1 MRNVLAL
8 LGAGLL
14 AGCCLMHFHVPI
26 TEQTQANARTFGSL
40 GQRLLPEDTPPER
53 IAAFRQCLS
62 EAYMEHY
69 GEGEAGTAPEREDG
83 YALFWQTV
91 MAAAPTYDHLA
102 TYDIHVRGRKRYE
115 ADPRSFVEAGR
126 AWSRIVFERCGAGV
140 LENPFVR
147 VVEEVAVMGH
157 GDDGTGEAVQELL
170 EPFDGFG
177 VEMVRRFVEQQHVGT
192 REQQAAERDAALFT
206 TGEVADHGIPRRKAQ
221 GVGGGPPA

>member
-102 TYDIHVRGRKRYE
+102 TYDIRAGRKRYK
-115 ADPRSFVEAGR
+115 PIRVRLWRRAG
-126 AWSRIVFERCGAGV
+126 AWSGSSLSGAA
-140 LENPFVR
+140 R
-147 VVEEVAVMGH
+147 AVPDEDRYRM
-157 GDDGTGEAVQELL
+157 LL
-170 EPFDGFG
+170 LLASSR
-177 VEMVRRFVEQQHVGT
+177 MV
-192 REQQAAERDAALFT
+192 
-206 TGEVADHGIPRRKAQ
+206 
-221 GVGGGPPA
+221 

>member
-14 AGCCLMHFHVPI
+14 AGCCLMHVPI

-69 GEGEAGTAPEREDG
+69 GEGEAGTAREREDG

-102 TYDIHVRGRKRYE
+102 TYDIHVGLFSRLP
-115 ADPRSFVEAGR
+115 AWCDPPT
-126 AWSRIVFERCGAGV
+126 GV
-140 LENPFVR
+140 PPSPRLLDD
-147 VVEEVAVMGH
+147 MG
-157 GDDGTGEAVQELL
+157 T
-170 EPFDGFG
+170 
-177 VEMVRRFVEQQHVGT
+177 
-192 REQQAAERDAALFT
+192 
-206 TGEVADHGIPRRKAQ
+206 
-221 GVGGGPPA
+221 PPAAGPELP